1 MHFLIKTTPQL
12 TNWIVTHFCTFTI
25 GEHSPKV
32 SSPIANTQKCP
43 KLICV
48 SLTFGAHWQKCGE
61 TCGEV
66 YWGVGGGEERCGEMC
81 G

>member
-1 MHFLIKTTPQL
+1 MHFLIKTTSQTYEL
-12 TNWIVTHFCTFTI
+12 DCHAFFAFTI

-32 SSPIANTQKCP
+32 SSPIVNTQKCP

-61 TCGEV
+61 RCGEV
-66 YWGVGGGEERCGEMC
+66 YWDVGGGEERC
-81 G
+81 